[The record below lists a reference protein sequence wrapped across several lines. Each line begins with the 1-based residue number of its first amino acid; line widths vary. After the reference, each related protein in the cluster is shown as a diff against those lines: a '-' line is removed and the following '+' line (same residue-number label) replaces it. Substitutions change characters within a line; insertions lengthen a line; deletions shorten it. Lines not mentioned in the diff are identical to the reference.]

1 MLFVFLFAVL
11 CACCILVRLRRSR
24 MKAQSIE
31 NLFDTS
37 SSHSAAGPQPGDPT
51 SSAFYTPRAD
61 ISSSSI
67 RPDTAGRPLGSQL
80 YNTTVN
86 HQLTTDHRKIAV
98 STTALNLPVSVGPLR
113 GELR

>member
-37 SSHSAAGPQPGDPT
+37 STAGPQPGDPT

-67 RPDTAGRPLGSQL
+67 RPDTTGRPLGSQL